1 MSQRHFVRKFFL
13 LGTASTALLVGC
25 GPEESLAPQQQ
36 SLGSQGQ
43 EIVGGSDTSISTH
56 PWQISFQLAS
66 GFHFCGGSI
75 LNESWILTAQH
86 CVDQSGSFSVRS
98 PSSVRIAAGG
108 TQLSTIITEGQVRT
122 VDDVIP
128 FPGYE
133 TVSQGKD
140 VALLHLSKPLK
151 LNGSVAPIALATP
164 EDEAAGLTAAGILS
178 TVTGWG
184 DLAANGSPPDTL
196 QAVDVPLVSNE
207 EAGAAYGLT
216 LSEDQL
222 AAGVMGVG
230 GKDSCQ
236 GDSGGPLIVSKG
248 SEKILAGVVSWGYGC
263 AEPEF
268 PGMYARVSSFQP
280 WISSFLNKRPTIR
293 LNTTN
298 QSGSAGDWK
307 HYRVSIPSGLKVFN
321 VHISGGTGDAD
332 LYIQHGA
339 QPTESS
345 FTCRPYSGGNNET
358 CSIPNPA
365 AGTWFI
371 SVQGYSDFSGVR
383 VHATSY

>member
-1 MSQRHFVRKFFL
+1 MSQHHFVRKFFL
-13 LGTASTALLVGC
+13 LGTASTALLIGC
-25 GPEESLAPQQQ
+25 GPEEALAPQQQ

-86 CVDQSGSFSVRS
+86 CIDQSGAFSVRS
-98 PSSVRIAAGG
+98 PSSVLIAAGG
-108 TQLSTIITEGQVRT
+108 TQLSTITTEGQVRT

-128 FPGYE
+128 FPGYV

-151 LNGSVAPIALATP
+151 LNGNVAPIALATP
-164 EDEAAGLTAAGILS
+164 EDEAAGLTGAGILS

-184 DLAANGSPPDTL
+184 DLVANGSPPDTL

-207 EAGAAYGLT
+207 EASAAYGIT
-216 LSEDQL
+216 ISEDQI
-222 AAGVMGVG
+222 AAGIIGVG

-248 SEKILAGVVSWGYGC
+248 SEKILAGVVSWGEGC
-263 AEPEF
+263 AEPNY
-268 PGMYARVSSFQP
+268 PGLYARVSSFEP
-280 WISSFLNKRPTIR
+280 WITSFLSKSPTTR
-293 LNTTN
+293 LSSTS
-298 QSGSAGDWK
+298 QSGSSGAWK
-307 HYRVSIPSGLKVFN
+307 HYTVSVPSGTTTLN
-321 VHISGGTGDAD
+321 VHISGGSGDAD
-332 LYIQHGA
+332 LYVRQGS
-339 QPTESS
+339 QPTTSS
-345 FTCRPYSGGNNET
+345 YTCRPYAGGNNES
-358 CSIPNPA
+358 CSIPSPA
-365 AGTWFI
+365 AGTWYV
-371 SVQGYSDFSGVR
+371 SVRGYSSFSGLTVR
-383 VHATSY
+383 ATTY

>member
-25 GPEESLAPQQQ
+25 GPEEAAPEQ
-36 SLGSQGQ
+36 SLGAQGQ

-56 PWQISFQLAS
+56 PWQISLQFTS
-66 GFHFCGGSI
+66 GSHLCGGSI
-75 LNESWILTAQH
+75 LNERWILTAQH
-86 CVDQSGSFSVRS
+86 CVDQSGAFSVRS
-98 PSSVRIAAGG
+98 PSSVRLAAGG
-108 TQLSTIITEGQVRT
+108 TNLSTISSEGQVLAI
-122 VDDVIP
+122 DDIVP
-128 FPGYE
+128 FPGYV

-151 LNGSVAPIALATP
+151 FNGSVAPIALATA
-164 EDEAAGLTAAGILS
+164 EDEAAGLTAAGIIS

-184 DLAANGSPPDTL
+184 DLVAGGSPPDTL

-207 EAGAAYGLT
+207 EASAAYGIT
-216 LSEDQL
+216 ISEDQL

-248 SEKILAGVVSWGYGC
+248 NDKILAGVVSWGEGC

-268 PGMYARVSSFQP
+268 PGLYARVSSFQP
-280 WISSFLNKRPTIR
+280 WISSFLNKTPTIR

-298 QSGSAGDWK
+298 QSGSEGAWK

-332 LYIQHGA
+332 LYIQHGS

-358 CSIPNPA
+358 CSISNPA

-371 SVQGYSDFSGVR
+371 SLQGYSAFEGVR